1 MYTNWKRGIKVT
13 LIVGN
18 AIAIVDY
25 ALAYLVLR
33 ELARSD
39 GASGWSLGPLWRSTD
54 WCFATFVYLAF
65 GSFFGLLAAFHPRFQ
80 KQ

>member
-13 LIVGN
+13 LIVGS

-25 ALAYLVLR
+25 ALAYIVLR
-33 ELARSD
+33 EFARTD
-39 GASGWSLGPLWRSTD
+39 TISGWSLGPLWRSTD
-54 WCFATFVYLAF
+54 WCFAAFVYLTF
-65 GSFFGLLAAFHPRFQ
+65 GSFFGLLATFHPKFQ